1 MDSKTE
7 NLLKKLECKECGN
20 YMCPPIRMCINRHS
34 YCDLCFKKVTRCPEC
49 RGQKSTLRNH
59 TFENIVHQML
69 FPCKYVDKGCGF
81 LGNWNEIASHKDC
94 DYGAK
99 PCPFAIVTAM
109 PCNWKG
115 NRLELKGHMDVCQFS
130 RYCSDAVPYR
140 SLTRNSRQCY
150 GRRLIMV
157 YDQFFVVC
165 WCKTGDFLKFFVY
178 TMFGNV
184 CALRRTGST
193 SLSTTTT
200 KYFSVFP
207 VYARNLTITI
217 RNLLTTS
224 TAFWCLLIWWIC
236 GRQAKLLKSV
246 LTSPNCE
253 IWLRS
258 ELLNKIN
265 LFVLVI
271 LIGNF
276 CPKLNV
282 PKTSGAS
289 SFETCQVH
297 HHPCRCRKE
306 APDTVIYFSPNSLSR
321 FIMRQNRFR

>member
-99 PCPFAIVTAM
+99 PCPFAIVSAM

-115 NRLELKGHMDVCQFS
+115 NRLELKGHMEVCQFS

-184 CALRRTGST
+184 CAPYRFDIAFHNNDKVL
-193 SLSTTTT
+193 
-200 KYFSVFP
+200 FSFSSVCKKFDN
-207 VYARNLTITI
+207 YH
-217 RNLLTTS
+217 
-224 TAFWCLLIWWIC
+224 
-236 GRQAKLLKSV
+236 KKSV
-246 LTSPNCE
+246 DDKHCILMPANMMDM
-253 IWLRS
+253 RS
-258 ELLNKIN
+258 ASKI
-265 LFVLVI
+265 VEVSVDI
-271 LIGNF
+271 T
-276 CPKLNV
+276 KL
-282 PKTSGAS
+282 
-289 SFETCQVH
+289 
-297 HHPCRCRKE
+297 
-306 APDTVIYFSPNSLSR
+306 
-321 FIMRQNRFR
+321 